1 MSYETSWN
9 KLVFYYKKNYN
20 KKEDIVQNSW
30 EVLLS
35 TDFGYLVDTEIKP
48 QYEVTMG
55 SSKNRADIVVQ
66 RSKDDKLFLMELKR
80 HTLNNGQKQL
90 FSYLNQVKTEIGILV
105 CDKLYVYDFDYTQKS
120 EKYSYVEIDFTQ
132 DNPDGIKFV
141 ELFTSDNFDRQKI
154 KDFIAQKNQ
163 SKENIALI
171 RKDLT
176 DDFVLS
182 VVKNH
187 LTEKYPAEDVERG
200 LKEMVITVR
209 PKGAGTPAPV
219 VGALF
224 HKQKGKKDNTRY
236 TVNGTPTGG
245 KCPTVYAAVEY
256 YVKSNPGITF
266 EQLQV
271 AFPDKAAKPGFRKVI
286 SLLEQVSQNEWE
298 GSRFNKNPITLASG
312 QQVVVSTQW
321 YPRNMREFIEYAG
334 RAGIVIE
341 AVH

>member
-9 KLVFYYKKNYN
+9 TLVFHYN
-20 KKEDIVQNSW
+20 RNFDKKEDIVQNSW

-35 TDFGYLVDTEIKP
+35 TNFGYLVDTEIKP
-48 QYEVTMG
+48 QYPVKMG
-55 SSKNRADIVVQ
+55 SSIKLADIVVE
-66 RSKDDKLFLMELKR
+66 RNDDDKLFLMELKR
-80 HTLNNGQKQL
+80 HTLHDGEKQL

-132 DNPDGIKFV
+132 GNPDGIKFV
-141 ELFTSDNFDRQKI
+141 ELFTSSNFDRQKI

-176 DDFVLS
+176 DDFVKEA
-182 VVKNH
+182 VKNH
-187 LTEKYPAEDVERG
+187 LAGKYPAEDVERG

-224 HKQKGKKDNTRY
+224 HKQKGGKDNTQY

-245 KCPTVYAAVEY
+245 KSPTVYAAVEY

-266 EQLQV
+266 EQLQA
-271 AFPDKAAKPGFRKVI
+271 AFPDEAAKPGFGKMIR
-286 SLLEQVSQNEWE
+286 LLEQVSNNKRK
-298 GSRFNKNPITLASG
+298 RFNTNLITLSSG

-321 YPRNMREFIEYAG
+321 DTRNMRTFIEYAG

-341 AVH
+341 AGY

>member
-9 KLVFYYKKNYN
+9 NLVDEYNDNRN
-20 KKEDIVQNSW
+20 KKEELVQRTW

-35 TDFGYLVDTEIKP
+35 TLFHYLKPDIYP
-48 QYEVTMG
+48 QYSVKMG
-55 SSKNRADIVVQ
+55 VSTKEADIVVKHG
-66 RSKDDKLFLMELKR
+66 KDELFVMELKR
-80 HTLNNGQKQL
+80 HTMHEYDGQEQL
-90 FSYLNQVKTEIGILV
+90 FSYLNQIKTDIGVLV
-105 CDKLYVYDFDYTQKS
+105 CDKLYVYDFDYTKKT
-120 EKYSYVEIDFTQ
+120 ENYSYVEIDFTPG
-132 DNPDGIKFV
+132 NPDGIKFV

-163 SKENIALI
+163 SKKNIALM

-176 DDFVLS
+176 DDFVKEA
-182 VVKNH
+182 VKNH
-187 LTEKYPAEDVERG
+187 LAGKYPAEDIERG

-209 PKGAGTPAPV
+209 PKGAGPAPV
-219 VGALF
+219 VDALI
-224 HKQKGKKDNTRY
+224 HKQKGEKDNTKY

-245 KCPTVYAAVEY
+245 KSPTVYAAVEY
-256 YVKSNPGITF
+256 YVKSNLGITF

-271 AFPDKAAKPGFRKVI
+271 AFPDEAAKPGFRKMI
-286 SLLEQVSQNEWE
+286 CLLEQVSNNKRK
-298 GSRFNKNPITLASG
+298 RFSKNPITLASG

-321 YPRNMREFIEYAG
+321 YPDNMRKFIEYAG